1 MKKKQLKNLAE
12 QIADAEARLQKAPD
26 KETANQYERQIIELT
41 RKVSSIEEML
51 ELDEQ
56 IQQILFNKLKEGKN
70 NA

>member
-26 KETANQYERQIIELT
+26 KETATQYERQIIELT
-41 RKVSSIEEML
+41 RQVSSIEEML